1 MGVTIRESLFQALID
16 CGECVNLLSYK
27 SAKRLGICEHLRASN
42 VTLAGVSGA
51 KVQNLGSVSLMVEV
65 GDFCVPVWFVVA
77 EVVEDCIL
85 GQEFLTKNELMVN
98 FGSRMLLGPGIEV
111 KLTMLDRGKQKYG
124 LCTTEEYSVVGNWVM
139 KCGVVLEEELEEP
152 RDGSNVLKIEEE
164 IKWMVDEE
172 VEDPFLVI
180 VSGGKLEI
188 LVSLEGE
195 TERRIPKG
203 SRMATV
209 EPAHNLSVYRVM
221 G

>member
-16 CGECVNLLSYK
+16 CGACVNLLSYK

-98 FGSRMLLGPGIEV
+98 FGNRMLLGPGIEV

-152 RDGSNVLKIEEE
+152 RDGSYVLKFEEE

-172 VEDPFLVI
+172 VEDPFVVI

-188 LVSLEGE
+188 PVSLEGE
-195 TERRIPKG
+195 TELRIPKG
-203 SRMATV
+203 
-209 EPAHNLSVYRVM
+209 YRVQ
-221 G
+221 